1 MLGRCKQEGG
11 REGGPGD
18 RGGGAEGRGLVNAN
32 IHCVNQGLGRAVL
45 PFPSSPKKKKINYQ
59 CLYHEIRIS
68 GLFILLLPKRSS

>member
-18 RGGGAEGRGLVNAN
+18 RGGRAEGRGWVNVN

-45 PFPSSPKKKKINYQ
+45 LFPSSPKKKKKKSIINAYTM
-59 CLYHEIRIS
+59 
-68 GLFILLLPKRSS
+68 K